1 MVSDEMEHALSLSKP
16 RVVCASEATLTIHL
30 KTIKSSV
37 GVERIIQLDGTT
49 PVDSTVLLLS
59 KVAVKGSDVQAY
71 EPLSVQGHTDPALL
85 LYSSGTTGL
94 PKGVMLTHINYL
106 YSVMMFK

>member
-1 MVSDEMEHALSLSKP
+1 MEHSFSLSKP
-16 RVVCASEATLTIHL
+16 SIVCASQAALRTHL
-30 KTIKSSV
+30 KTIKSCI

-59 KVAVKGSDVQAY
+59 NVAVKGSNVNTF
-71 EPLSVQGHTDPALL
+71 EPTPVQGQDDPALI

-94 PKGVMLTHINYL
+94 PKGVMLTHVNYL
-106 YSVMMFK
+106 YSVLIFE